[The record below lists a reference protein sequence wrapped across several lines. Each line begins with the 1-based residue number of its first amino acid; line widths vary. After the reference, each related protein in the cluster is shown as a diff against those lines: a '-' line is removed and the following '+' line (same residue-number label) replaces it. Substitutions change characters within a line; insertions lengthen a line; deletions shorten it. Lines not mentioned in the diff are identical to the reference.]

1 MNQGQPSIK
10 PNKSAIT
17 GDIALKVR
25 EAYEKLISDSK
36 SHQVIVELAPTIDLL
51 TGAYVRLINISEYDA
66 AKAHREEIESKVR
79 KIYEEGFKTDNAKLN

>member
-10 PNKSAIT
+10 PNKSA
-17 GDIALKVR
+17 DAIALKVR

-79 KIYEEGFKTDNAKLN
+79 NIYEEGFKTDNTKLN